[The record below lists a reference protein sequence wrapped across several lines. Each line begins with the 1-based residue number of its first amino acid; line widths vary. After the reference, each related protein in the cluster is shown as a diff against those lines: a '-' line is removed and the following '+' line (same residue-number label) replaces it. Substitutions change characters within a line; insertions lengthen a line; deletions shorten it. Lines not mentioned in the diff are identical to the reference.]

1 MDDGALGFLVVG
13 IIVVAFI
20 IASIYYSIEDN
31 IKIKSIRN
39 DSMLFDLDSKTTELL
54 KELSQW
60 INNCKR
66 CSNNEFHIG
75 EGNTQ
80 QLKIVCSSCNSYSTL
95 KRNNTFYSVD
105 VIEELVNHF
114 IEITDLISKESLD
127 ANVASYKASG
137 ICEKYFALYDSLENE
152 YFYFKKFKKHVTYA
166 RSISMLKVY
175 SDGSKLDEA
184 KKRLQTKKIGK
195 LETKRVPL
203 PEKVVEEWNYKRV
216 TSGKKGDIIKKWA
229 KNSGLKCIDGS
240 KCGSVEFST
249 LENSKITFG
258 HIIPQSWGKEYP
270 HLLSSIHHPDNLY
283 LTCQSCNSS
292 LNSGFPDDELK
303 KRISGKEGTIGDWL
317 RNHLDDLNST
327 ESS

>member
-1 MDDGALGFLVVG
+1 
-13 IIVVAFI
+13 
-20 IASIYYSIEDN
+20 
-31 IKIKSIRN
+31 
-39 DSMLFDLDSKTTELL
+39 
-54 KELSQW
+54 
-60 INNCKR
+60 
-66 CSNNEFHIG
+66 
-75 EGNTQ
+75 
-80 QLKIVCSSCNSYSTL
+80 
-95 KRNNTFYSVD
+95 
-105 VIEELVNHF
+105 
-114 IEITDLISKESLD
+114 
-127 ANVASYKASG
+127 
-137 ICEKYFALYDSLENE
+137 
-152 YFYFKKFKKHVTYA
+152 
-166 RSISMLKVY
+166 MLKVY

-229 KNSGLKCIDGS
+229 KNSGLQCIDGG
-240 KCGSVEFST
+240 KCGSIEFSA

-327 ESS
+327 EEPAS